1 MPAPSAAL
9 RSISVE
15 GYLRK
20 DDVVKSSEGC
30 EGLVRWLRKI
40 EQPKA
45 PLCVRWSDG
54 EGDAVRFL
62 ASRWMGV

>member
-20 DDVVKSSEGC
+20 DDVVNLRKGC

-45 PLCVRWSDG
+45 PRWGRWFDG
-54 EGDAVRFL
+54 EGDAVMFL
-62 ASRWMGV
+62 ASRWTGV

>member
-20 DDVVKSSEGC
+20 DDVVNRRKGC
-30 EGLVRWLRKI
+30 EGVLRWLRKI
-40 EQPKA
+40 EQPKRRGA
-45 PLCVRWSDG
+45 HGGSDG
-54 EGDAVRFL
+54 EDDAVRFL
-62 ASRWMGV
+62 ASRWTGV

>member
-20 DDVVKSSEGC
+20 DDVVNRRKGC
-30 EGLVRWLRKI
+30 EGVLRWLRKI

-45 PLCVRWSDG
+45 LRCARW
-54 EGDAVRFL
+54 V
-62 ASRWMGV
+62 